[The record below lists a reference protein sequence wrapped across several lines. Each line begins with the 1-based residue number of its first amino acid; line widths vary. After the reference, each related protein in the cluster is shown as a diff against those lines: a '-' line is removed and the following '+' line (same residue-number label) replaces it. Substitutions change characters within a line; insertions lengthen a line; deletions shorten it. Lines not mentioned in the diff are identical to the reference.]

1 MIDVTCV
8 GEPSNLSGDDGGH
21 LDRGLESVAPA
32 DPAAP
37 ARPSN
42 ARVKTWR
49 RLQQLGAVPVKNAV
63 YVLPNS
69 VQALEDFEWLR
80 SEIESV
86 RGQANIFSASSVD
99 GIENE
104 DVVEQ
109 FQIART
115 ADYKRLLK
123 DIRFTQRR
131 VTRAS
136 SRDDEL
142 IRIVHQL
149 RERLTQVRAI
159 DFFSAPGGDVAER
172 EIKAVEQSVRRT
184 AEPLVTPGLRPLD
197 PKAYRARRWV
207 TRPRPGVD
215 RFASAWLISRFIDP
229 EATFDFVNDAKN
241 VKDAVP
247 FDMFGTG
254 FGHEGDLCTFEV
266 LETRFRIAD
275 ATVRRIGEIVHDL
288 DLKEERFRAPQ
299 TPGVGVVV
307 EGLRATFRDDSALL
321 RKASSCFDA
330 LYHGIQP
337 SKRAPSRAT
346 KSHSRTQR
354 GTK

>member
-1 MIDVTCV
+1 V
-8 GEPSNLSGDDGGH
+8 LS
-21 LDRGLESVAPA
+21 SPATAAAKTAPTSIGA
-32 DPAAP
+32 WNPWLLLILQLP

-49 RLQQLGAVPVKNAV
+49 RLQQLGAVSVKNAV

-69 VQALEDFEWLR
+69 AQALEDFEWLR

-86 RGQANIFSASSVD
+86 KGQADIFSASSVD
-99 GIENE
+99 GVENE
-104 DVVEQ
+104 DMVEQ
-109 FQIART
+109 FQIARAT
-115 ADYKRLLK
+115 DYKRLLK
-123 DIRFTQRR
+123 DVRLTQRR

-136 SRDDEL
+136 NRDEDL

-149 RERLTQVRAI
+149 RERLAQVRAI
-159 DFFSAPGGDVAER
+159 DFFSAPGGEMAER

-184 AEPLVTPGLRPLD
+184 AESLVTQGMRQLD
-197 PKAYRARRWV
+197 PKEYRARRWV

-229 EATFDFVNDAKN
+229 DATFDFVSDAKD
-241 VKDAVP
+241 VHDAVP
-247 FDMFGTG
+247 FDMFGSG

-275 ATVRRIGEIVHDL
+275 AAVRRIGEIVHDL

-299 TPGVGVVV
+299 APGIGVVV
-307 EGLRATFRDDSALL
+307 EGLRATFRDDSELL
-321 RKASSCFDA
+321 RNGIVLFDA

-337 SKRAPSRAT
+337 PKRAPNRAT